1 MKKTGA
7 SLAVYALEQIGVK
20 YTFGIPG
27 VHNIELYDELNNS
40 NQIEPILTTHEGGA
54 SFMALGVSCTSDS
67 IGTLMIVPAAGTTNA
82 MSGIGEAF
90 LDGIPMLIFSGGTR
104 QDTGRHYQLHQLNQE
119 NLVKEITKGFFR
131 ITSHEEIISTIYKA
145 YDMAISGEPG
155 PVFIEIP
162 TEFQMFKG
170 EVQQLTPYTKSFQNP
185 SFDKEKITEMAT
197 MLLQAKNP
205 GIYVGWGAAKA
216 TKYTKIIAELLEAP
230 VATTLQGKAS
240 FPASHPLHTGFGFG
254 PNAVPASQ
262 KAFKNCDAMLAVG
275 LRFSEIATGSFGVTV
290 PENLIHIDINPEVF
304 DKNYTSKIKL
314 EADATEAL
322 KLLAETLELISKNS
336 KNKETNTFSKSGLA
350 LRKLISEEKTKY
362 FDTWKQKPLETKVS
376 PGYFFEALKK
386 FTDDETRFIVDDG
399 KHTYLAAELLPVNRS
414 RHFLSPTD
422 FNCMGFCVPAAI
434 GAKFMNPKNKVVG
447 IVGDGGFLMTGME
460 TLTASTYEKGIVYFV
475 FHDGELGQISQF
487 QKIPLKRKVAT
498 ILGDVKIKGIADAC
512 NAAYFRMENDA
523 EIENI
528 MDQAFKE
535 TDKNKPVIVDVIID
549 YSKKT
554 MMTKG
559 VVKVN
564 LARFSFK
571 EKARFI
577 GRAIKRHLLEK

>member
-7 SLAVYALEQIGVK
+7 ELAVYALEQIGVK

-40 NQIEPILTTHEGGA
+40 NQIEPILVTHEGGA
-54 SFMALGVSCTSDS
+54 SFMALGVSCTSKS

-90 LDGIPMLIFSGGTR
+90 LDGIPMLIFSGVTR
-104 QDTGRHYQLHQLNQE
+104 QNSGRQYQLHQLNQE
-119 NLVKEITKGFFR
+119 NLVNEITKAFFK
-131 ITSHEEIISTIYKA
+131 IESHNDIISTIYKA
-145 YDMAISGEPG
+145 YDIATSGEPG

-162 TEFQMFKG
+162 MEFQMFKG
-170 EVQQLTPYTKSFQNP
+170 EVDQLTPYIKSFQNP
-185 SFDKEKITEMAT
+185 AFDLQKIKAAAEL
-197 MLLQAKNP
+197 LLQAKNP
-205 GIYVGWGAAKA
+205 GINIGWGAAEA
-216 TKYTKIIAELLEAP
+216 TKYTIKISELLGAP
-230 VATTLQGKAS
+230 VSTTLQGKAS
-240 FPASHPLHTGFGFG
+240 FPASHALHTGFGFG

-262 KAFKNCDAMLAVG
+262 KAFKNCDALLAVG
-275 LRFSEIATGSFGVTV
+275 VRFSEIATGSFGVTV
-290 PENLIHIDINPEVF
+290 PENLIHIDINKTVF
-304 DKNYTSKIKL
+304 DKNYPSKISIQ
-314 EADATEAL
+314 ADATEAL
-322 KLLAETLELISKNS
+322 KLLAEELEKLTN
-336 KNKETNTFSKSGLA
+336 NKAKDSSALA
-350 LRKLISEEKTKY
+350 KLIKEEKEEY
-362 FDTWKQKPLETKVS
+362 FDEWKQKPLEDKVS
-376 PGYFFEALKK
+376 PGYFFETLTKY
-386 FTDDETRFIVDDG
+386 TDDETRFIVDDG

-414 RHFLSPTD
+414 KHFVSPTD

-434 GAKFMNPKNKVVG
+434 GAKFMNPKSKVVG

-460 TLTASTYEKGIVYFV
+460 TLTASTNKKGVVYFI

-498 ILGDVKIKGIADAC
+498 IIGDIKIKGIADATG
-512 NAAYFRMENDA
+512 AAYFRMENDA
-523 EIENI
+523 EIEQVI
-528 MDQAFKE
+528 KQAFE
-535 TDKNKPVIVDVIID
+535 EVEKNIPVIVDVNID

-571 EKARFI
+571 EKVRFI
-577 GRAIKRHLLEK
+577 GRAAKRHLFEK